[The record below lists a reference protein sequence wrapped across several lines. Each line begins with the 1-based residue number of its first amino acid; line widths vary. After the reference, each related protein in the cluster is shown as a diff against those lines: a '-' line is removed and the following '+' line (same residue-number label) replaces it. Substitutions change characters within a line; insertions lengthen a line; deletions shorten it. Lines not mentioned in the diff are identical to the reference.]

1 MKRKLVIGTF
11 WLSFANLFSK
21 ILGIIYI
28 IPWLAMMGSQ
38 QNGLE
43 AQALYNVAY
52 VPYALFLTLG
62 TAGFPSAIA
71 KQVAEYNG
79 KNNFRTSLKVL
90 KVSGLLMT
98 VTGIISAIMMY
109 ILAPT
114 LAKNSPI
121 SNIEDAILCIR
132 SLCPSLAI
140 IPILSVF
147 RGFFQGN
154 NDLKPFSLSQVL
166 EQLGRI
172 IFILGFT
179 FFILQI
185 NHGNIAQAV
194 KLSTFASFIGGM
206 LALLYL
212 IIYVY
217 KRRLIYQ
224 EKLRSSLPELPIS
237 TKQLIRSIVME
248 SIPFVIIGS
257 AITLTQ
263 LIDQLMLK
271 EILIL
276 KGGFTLKGIE
286 FLFSLSS
293 ANPNKLTALII
304 ALSASV
310 GGASLPLIAE
320 IGNRNQEEL
329 ERAIADSLR
338 MTLMMLL
345 PMSIGLMILSQ
356 PAYRLIFGPDK
367 QGGNYLVIAVL
378 AAIIFS
384 LFTAMFTIIQSLG
397 EHRMALIYFGFG
409 LITKII
415 LQIPCIYFL
424 EGYGV
429 NIASVISFGLVT
441 VLAYR
446 RLTTKYKIMPLYYVR
461 SNITRVLI
469 GSFVMGIICFIFAQS
484 LKQFFNIDSWL
495 SSLLY
500 SSIIASI
507 GVFVYG
513 IIVFRKTA
521 KKYFLAFK
529 SR

>member
-1 MKRKLVIGTF
+1 MKKKLVVGTF

-79 KNNFRTSLKVL
+79 KNNFRTSLNVL
-90 KVSGLLMT
+90 KVSGILMT
-98 VTGIISAIMMY
+98 ATGIISAIVMY

-114 LAKNSPI
+114 LAKNSPVN
-121 SNIEDAILCIR
+121 NIEDAILCIR

-154 NDLKPFSLSQVL
+154 NDLKPFSLSQIL

-179 FFILQI
+179 FFILQV
-185 NHGNIAQAV
+185 NLGNIAEAV
-194 KLSTFASFIGGM
+194 KLSTFASFIGGI

-217 KRRLIYQ
+217 KRRAIYQ
-224 EKLRSSLPELPIS
+224 ENLNSSLPELPLS
-237 TKQLIRSIVME
+237 TKHLIGSIVKE

-271 EILIL
+271 EILIR

-304 ALSASV
+304 ALVASV

-320 IGNRNQEEL
+320 IGHRNKDEL
-329 ERAIADSLR
+329 EKAVADSLR

-345 PMSIGLMILSQ
+345 PMSIGLIILSQ

-367 QGGNYLVIAVL
+367 QGGNYLAVAVL

-384 LFTAMFTIIQSLG
+384 LFAAVFTIIQSLG
-397 EHRMALIYFGFG
+397 EHKMALTYFSFG
-409 LITKII
+409 LIAKII

-424 EGYGV
+424 EGYGA
-429 NIASVISFGLVT
+429 NIASVISFGLIT
-441 VLAYR
+441 ILAYK
-446 RLTTKYKIMPLYYVR
+446 RLTIKYKIMPLYYVR
-461 SNITRVLI
+461 SNIARILVGSLI
-469 GSFVMGIICFIFAQS
+469 MGVICLIS
-484 LKQFFNIDSWL
+484 SRLLNPFFNINSWS
-495 SSLLY
+495 SSLFY
-500 SSIIASI
+500 SIIIACI

-513 IIVFRKTA
+513 IIVFRKTV
-521 KKYFLAFK
+521 KKYYLAFK
-529 SR
+529 NR

>member
-1 MKRKLVIGTF
+1 MKKKLVVGTF

-52 VPYALFLTLG
+52 VLYALFLTLG

-79 KNNFRTSLKVL
+79 KNNFRTSLSVL

-98 VTGIISAIMMY
+98 ATGIVSAILMY

-114 LAKNSPI
+114 LAQNSPVN
-121 SNIEDAILCIR
+121 NIEAAVLCIR
-132 SLCPSLAI
+132 SLCPSLVI

-172 IFILGFT
+172 VFILGFT
-179 FFILQI
+179 FFILKI
-185 NHGNIAQAV
+185 NEGNIAEAV
-194 KLSTFASFIGGM
+194 KLSTFASFIGGI
-206 LALLYL
+206 LALFYL

-217 KRRLIYQ
+217 KRRSLYQ
-224 EKLRSSLPELPIS
+224 EKLANSLPALPIS
-237 TKQLIRSIVME
+237 TKQLISSILKE

-271 EILIL
+271 EILIIKDSL
-276 KGGFTLKGIE
+276 TLKEIE
-286 FLFSLSS
+286 FLFSQSS

-304 ALSASV
+304 ALAASV
-310 GGASLPLIAE
+310 GGATLPLIAE
-320 IGNRNQEEL
+320 IGHRNKEEL
-329 ERAIADSLR
+329 ERAVADSLR

-345 PMSIGLMILSQ
+345 PMAIGLMILAQ
-356 PAYRLIFGPDK
+356 PAYRLIFGPDQ
-367 QGGNYLVIAVL
+367 QGGNYLVVAVL
-378 AAIIFS
+378 AAIVFT
-384 LFTAMFTIIQSLG
+384 LFAAVFTIIQSLG
-397 EHRMALIYFGFG
+397 EHRLALTYFGFG
-409 LITKII
+409 LLAKII

-424 EGYGV
+424 EGYGA
-429 NIASVISFGLVT
+429 NIASSVSFGL
-441 VLAYR
+441 
-446 RLTTKYKIMPLYYVR
+446 
-461 SNITRVLI
+461 ITLF
-469 GSFVMGIICFIFAQS
+469 G
-484 LKQFFNIDSWL
+484 L
-495 SSLLY
+495 
-500 SSIIASI
+500 
-507 GVFVYG
+507 
-513 IIVFRKTA
+513 
-521 KKYFLAFK
+521 
-529 SR
+529 

>member
-1 MKRKLVIGTF
+1 MKKKLVVGTF

-28 IPWLAMMGSQ
+28 IPWLAMMGNK

-43 AQALYNVAY
+43 AQALYNIAY

-79 KNNFRTSLKVL
+79 KNNFRTSINVL
-90 KVSGLLMT
+90 KVSSFLMAA
-98 VTGIISAIMMY
+98 TGIISAIMMY
-109 ILAPT
+109 ILAPI
-114 LAKNSPI
+114 LAKSSPI
-121 SNIEDAILCIR
+121 NNIEDAIFCIR
-132 SLCPSLAI
+132 SLCPSLVI

-185 NHGNIAQAV
+185 KHGNIAEAV
-194 KLSTFASFIGGM
+194 KLSTFASFIGGI

-217 KRRLIYQ
+217 KRRSIYR
-224 EKLRSSLPELPIS
+224 EKLSNSLPGLQIS
-237 TKQLIRSIVME
+237 SKQLLKSIVKE

-271 EILIL
+271 EILDI
-276 KGGFTLKGIE
+276 KGDLTLKEIE

-304 ALSASV
+304 ALAASV

-320 IGNRNQEEL
+320 IGHRNQEEL
-329 ERAIADSLR
+329 ERAVADSLR

-345 PMSIGLMILSQ
+345 PMAIGLMILSQ
-356 PAYRLIFGPDK
+356 PAYRLIFGFDK
-367 QGGNYLVIAVL
+367 QGGDYLVVAVL
-378 AAIIFS
+378 AAITFS
-384 LFTAMFTIIQSLG
+384 LFAAVFTIIQSLG
-397 EHRMALIYFGFG
+397 EHRIALSYFGLGF
-409 LITKII
+409 LIKII

-424 EGYGV
+424 EGYGA

-441 VLAYR
+441 VLAYKR
-446 RLTTKYKIMPLYYVR
+446 ITNKYEIKPLYYVR
-461 SNITRVLI
+461 SNISRIIL
-469 GSFVMGIICFIFAQS
+469 GSLAMGIICFISAKK
-484 LKQFFNIDSWL
+484 LNLFFNINSWI
-495 SSLLY
+495 SSFFY
-500 SSIIASI
+500 SVIIASI
-507 GVFVYG
+507 GIFVYG

-521 KKYFLAFK
+521 KKYYLALK
-529 SR
+529 K